1 MVPMTPRTRTITK
14 TVTIDW
20 MSMHVAD
27 EYQIQLE
34 QEVQMASYSHR
45 LLHVWTSTPYPML

>member
-1 MVPMTPRTRTITK
+1 MTPRTRTITK